1 MECRDKSQHSKRAV
15 TVHLQLSLRFEK
27 IDGFTEYVIPELR
40 TVGTVEL
47 RIE

>member
-1 MECRDKSQHSKRAV
+1 MVR
-15 TVHLQLSLRFEK
+15 LQLSLPFEN

-40 TVGTVEL
+40 TGGTVEI